1 MDYTIDKIKQLLSQ
15 RHGAQADLA
24 DFLGVSRQTISN
36 WVHGR
41 AKSYNDYLAQIA
53 TFFGISVSEL
63 MSPGDDQGAQLVE
76 LAPDELELLHAF
88 READPA
94 LRKAALMV
102 LRSADK

>member
-63 MSPGDDQGAQLVE
+63 MPPGDDQGAQLVE

-94 LRKAALMV
+94 LKKAALMV
-102 LRSADK
+102 LRSTDK

>member
-1 MDYTIDKIKQLLSQ
+1 MDYTIEKIKQLLSQ

-63 MSPGDDQGAQLVE
+63 MPPGDDQGAQLVE